1 MSLTFS
7 LIFLKILSLVLRI
20 KKLLVKSLVKILIT
34 DASNFFASKIMMLVL
49 ELYA

>member
-34 DASNFFASKIMMLVL
+34 DTSNFFAGKIMMLVL